1 MSSLLIGIDFIYE
14 HNSRSFF
21 LFFFHAELYTP
32 FSAGKT
38 FGNQETKIVLCA
50 FSRSIYSSPIHN
62 LFAVSFGTKSQ
73 KHLMQLSY
81 LLFCSIAEQS
91 MRLQSFAQWILPI
104 PIQPFRDPGPS
115 RISKLR
121 LPPGAFLPSFLSIFS
136 PYLPLLRSF
145 FFFFSIR
152 ASIKETRLDWKIEA
166 RLRNRASFVAEWQNE
181 VSWSF

>member
-1 MSSLLIGIDFIYE
+1 M
-14 HNSRSFF
+14 
-21 LFFFHAELYTP
+21 YTP

-38 FGNQETKIVLCA
+38 FGNQETKIILCA
-50 FSRSIYSSPIHN
+50 FSHSIYSSPIHN
-62 LFAVSFGTKSQ
+62 LLAVSFGMKSQ
-73 KHLMQLSY
+73 KRLMQLSY

-136 PYLPLLRSF
+136 PYLPILCPFF

-152 ASIKETRLDWKIEA
+152 ASIKETRLDWKIEARLENRSSIEKWRLDWKIEA

>member
-1 MSSLLIGIDFIYE
+1 M
-14 HNSRSFF
+14 
-21 LFFFHAELYTP
+21 YTP

-38 FGNQETKIVLCA
+38 FGNQETKIILCA
-50 FSRSIYSSPIHN
+50 FSHSIYSSPIHN
-62 LFAVSFGTKSQ
+62 LLAVSFGMKSQ
-73 KHLMQLSY
+73 KRLMQLSY

-121 LPPGAFLPSFLSIFS
+121 LPPGAFLPSFLPFS
-136 PYLPLLRSF
+136 LFFLPTYLSSVLFS
-145 FFFFSIR
+145 FFFSIR

-166 RLRNRASFVAEWQNE
+166 RLENRGSIGK
-181 VSWSF
+181 SKLD

>member
-1 MSSLLIGIDFIYE
+1 
-14 HNSRSFF
+14 
-21 LFFFHAELYTP
+21 
-32 FSAGKT
+32 
-38 FGNQETKIVLCA
+38 
-50 FSRSIYSSPIHN
+50 
-62 LFAVSFGTKSQ
+62 
-73 KHLMQLSY
+73 
-81 LLFCSIAEQS
+81 